1 MPLVIRERG
10 NLFRNGRTDEY
21 SSRNGHELKQ
31 PIDENQQFIC
41 NTAAQLY
48 PVFEADEELCLCS
61 ERPLQSPGHSAVTLK
76 RQETEC

>member
-31 PIDENQQFIC
+31 PVDEISSSFAILLLNCIQSSKLTKSFAFVLRGHCNGQHIQQ
-41 NTAAQLY
+41 
-48 PVFEADEELCLCS
+48 
-61 ERPLQSPGHSAVTLK
+61 
-76 RQETEC
+76 